1 MVARRL
7 YHRPCMGNFTFSE
20 IMVILIVILIIF
32 GPDRLPELARKAG
45 QLARKAREATT
56 AIRTELTNE
65 YGDIVQPLQDVAGEL
80 KSARQDL
87 TDTAASIV
95 REPDPRPLSPGAAV
109 PQQEAPPPDASE
121 GGEAE
126 ESTE

>member
-1 MVARRL
+1 
-7 YHRPCMGNFTFSE
+7 MGNFTFSE
-20 IMVILIVILIIF
+20 IMVILVVILIIF

-95 REPDPRPLSPGAAV
+95 REPDSRRQSPGAAGEAAA
-109 PQQEAPPPDASE
+109 PQQEEPSPDTSE